1 MRAVILDGIVLGL
14 QFGLLGVGLTLV
26 YGLAGVLNLAHGQL
40 AMLGAIVVIL
50 TIDAGA
56 AAIVAVLVG
65 LAAAGAVGLFLDRS
79 LMRPVYRLRGERRVL
94 LGLLLMLGVAFII
107 EGVLVWRYPIESL
120 TFRIGGDP
128 VQILGVSDAPRQLL
142 ASAISL
148 AVGAVLAA
156 FFRLST
162 LGKAVRSVIQ
172 DEEGAQLCGVNPA
185 VIRSI
190 VFTLSAVL
198 AGLVAVTRSMTS
210 PVTVTPGID
219 FTILALIVAVVGG
232 LGSVS
237 GAFLAGVLL
246 GIVNTVSAYYI
257 GSYVTTIVLLLAA
270 AITIVVAAGRAARQ
284 VGVRRPSVL
293 RAYAPIVITGAVL
306 ALLPAALRRFP
317 HDDGRRSPSGC
328 CSSPTPS
335 PST

>member
-1 MRAVILDGIVLGL
+1 MRAAIFDGVVLGL

-40 AMLGAIVVIL
+40 AVLGAIVVAL
-50 TIDAGA
+50 AIDAGA
-56 AAIVAVLVG
+56 AAGVAVLAG
-65 LAAAGAVGLFLDRS
+65 LAVAGCVALILDLS
-79 LMRPVYRLRGERRVL
+79 LMRPVYKLHGENRVL

-107 EGVLVWRYPIESL
+107 EGVLVWRYPIEAL
-120 TFRIGGDP
+120 TLRIGGDP
-128 VQILGVSDAPRQLL
+128 VEILGVRMRTGSLL

-148 AVGAVLAA
+148 AAGAALVV
-156 FFRLST
+156 FFRFAT

-185 VIRSI
+185 VIRALI
-190 VFTLSAVL
+190 FTLSGVL

-210 PVTVTPGID
+210 PVNVTAGIS

-246 GIVNTVSAYYI
+246 GIVNTVSSFYI

-270 AITIVVAAGRAARQ
+270 AVTIVVRPAG
-284 VGVRRPSVL
+284 
-293 RAYAPIVITGAVL
+293 
-306 ALLPAALRRFP
+306 LL
-317 HDDGRRSPSGC
+317 GRSG
-328 CSSPTPS
+328 
-335 PST
+335 